1 MSPDNDQPRN
11 GYEWRLRQLE
21 KDIEEIQ
28 REGSSATRV
37 LKERLE
43 NHISASREREA
54 DQNKRLDGLER
65 GFSAAAKSVILVTAT
80 GAVALFVWLIQ
91 TAGAS

>member
-1 MSPDNDQPRN
+1 MSPDNDRERN

-28 REGSSATRV
+28 REGSAATKV

-43 NHISASREREA
+43 NHIAASKDRDA
-54 DQNKRLDGLER
+54 MHDKRLDGLER

-91 TAGAS
+91 TAGTS